1 MQVCPVIF
9 GSSYFPVDTGS
20 SLKRAPLKT
29 KRPEAPP
36 EGLGSRTPAQIYD
49 LAHERR
55 LKALHSYIEQ
65 GCTLS
70 EAARLIGVSALTVH
84 RWDDHGRR

>member
-9 GSSYFPVDTGS
+9 GSSYFPDDTGS

-36 EGLGSRTPAQIYD
+36 EGPRVL
-49 LAHERR
+49 
-55 LKALHSYIEQ
+55 
-65 GCTLS
+65 
-70 EAARLIGVSALTVH
+70 ARLHKSMIWRMSA
-84 RWDDHGRR
+84 G